1 MWGIGLF
8 VFLYIV
14 ATFLYPGG
22 SDIDKTATGF
32 SWRHNYWCELMA
44 GHAQNGKINTARPV
58 AITAMFVLAISLI
71 TFWYQVPFLFH
82 GKKMGNLLIRCGG
95 IGSMLIVPFMF
106 AGQHDMVMNIAG
118 LLGCIAIAILV
129 VKLRADKLYSLF
141 AHGILCIA
149 LCSINNYIYYTGDFL
164 YYLPVI
170 QKITFLSFLL
180 WFTLLSLR
188 IFAGCRLAKEQ

>member
-1 MWGIGLF
+1 
-8 VFLYIV
+8 
-14 ATFLYPGG
+14 
-22 SDIDKTATGF
+22 
-32 SWRHNYWCELMA
+32 
-44 GHAQNGKINTARPV
+44 
-58 AITAMFVLAISLI
+58 
-71 TFWYQVPFLFH
+71 
-82 GKKMGNLLIRCGG
+82 
-95 IGSMLIVPFMF
+95 MLIVPFMF

-129 VKLRADKLYSLF
+129 IKLRAEKLYSLF

-149 LCSINNYIYYTGDFL
+149 LCGLNNYIYYTGNFL

-188 IFAGCRLAKEQ
+188 IFAGCSLAKEQ